1 MESINGPIVYIK
13 TPKNIAY
20 NEQVELILK
29 NGESRI
35 GNVISMD
42 ENITAIQVYEGTNGI
57 NLDST
62 KTILKGKSLS
72 IKLSEDVLG
81 RVFDGTGR
89 PIDGLGEINS
99 NIERDI
105 NGSSINPVSRE
116 YPRNYIETGI
126 SSIDGLMT
134 LIRGQK
140 LPIFSGSGINHNE
153 LANKIIKDSNIGNE
167 EKFAICFGLM
177 GAEFETAEY
186 FINNLK
192 ENGTLSKVVMFQN
205 LSNDPSIE
213 RLLTPKVTLTCA
225 EYLAFDLGYHVLV
238 ILTDMTAYAESL
250 REVSTLKG
258 EIPSRKGYPGYL
270 YSDLAS
276 IYERAGMIRG
286 KEGSITEIP
295 ILTMPNDDISHP
307 IPDLTGYITE
317 GQIVLSRDLYQKGI
331 TPPVDILNSLSRLMK
346 DGIGEKYTRKDHSKI
361 SDQIFASYSK
371 AQDVRALAKVLGES
385 DLNELDRKYLEFADK
400 FEERFLKQGIQI
412 CVLGRLQTRNYE
424 DKNGVKRYV
433 TEIIA
438 EEIDFADSYTKI
450 EGNTDN
456 TEKTISEDL
465 KEKDTSEDFISNG
478 DDLPF

>member
-400 FEERFLKQGIQI
+400 FEERFLKQGTDERRDIN
-412 CVLGRLQTRNYE
+412 QTL
-424 DKNGVKRYV
+424 DLAL
-433 TEIIA
+433 EILNILPK
-438 EEIDFADSYTKI
+438 EELNK
-450 EGNTDN
+450 
-456 TEKTISEDL
+456 L
-465 KEKDTSEDFISNG
+465 
-478 DDLPF
+478 

>member
-1 MESINGPIVYIK
+1 MPN
-13 TPKNIAY
+13 
-20 NEQVELILK
+20 NEIRL
-29 NGESRI
+29 

-42 ENITAIQVYEGTNGI
+42 ENITTIQVYEGTNAI
-57 NLDST
+57 SLDAT
-62 KTILKGKSLS
+62 KTVLKGKPIS
-72 IKLSEDVLG
+72 IKLSEKMLG
-81 RVFDGTGR
+81 RIFDGVGR
-89 PIDGLGEINS
+89 PIDGLGEVIS
-99 NIERDI
+99 DIERDI

-126 SSIDGLMT
+126 STIDGLMT

-153 LANKIIKDSNIGNE
+153 LANRIITNSNIGNN

-186 FINNLK
+186 FKNSLK

-213 RLLTPKVTLTCA
+213 RILTPKVTLTCA
-225 EYLAFDLGYHVLV
+225 EYLAFELGYNVLV

-276 IYERAGMIRG
+276 IYERAGMIKG

-331 TPPVDILNSLSRLMK
+331 IPPIDILNSLSRLMK

-361 SDQIFASYSK
+361 SNQIFASYSK
-371 AQDVRALAKVLGES
+371 AQDVRALAKVLGEN
-385 DLNELDRKYLEFADK
+385 DLDELDRKYLDFANE
-400 FEERFLKQGIQI
+400 FEEKFINQSLDERRNINETLDLALKILNI
-412 CVLGRLQTRNYE
+412 LP
-424 DKNGVKRYV
+424 K
-433 TEIIA
+433 
-438 EEIDFADSYTKI
+438 EELNK
-450 EGNTDN
+450 
-456 TEKTISEDL
+456 L
-465 KEKDTSEDFISNG
+465 
-478 DDLPF
+478 

>member
-1 MESINGPIVYIK
+1 
-13 TPKNIAY
+13 
-20 NEQVELILK
+20 
-29 NGESRI
+29 
-35 GNVISMD
+35 MD

-57 NLDST
+57 NLTDT
-62 KTILKGKSLS
+62 KTILKGKPLS
-72 IKLSEDVLG
+72 IKLSVDMLG

-89 PIDGLGEINS
+89 PIDGLGNIES
-99 NIERDI
+99 VIERDI

-186 FINNLK
+186 FKNSLK
-192 ENGTLSKVVMFQN
+192 ENGTLQKVVMFQN

-270 YSDLAS
+270 YSDLAA

-346 DGIGEKYTRKDHSKI
+346 DGIGEKYTQKDHSKI

-371 AQDVRALAKVLGES
+371 AQDVRALAKVLCES
-385 DLNELDRKYLEFADK
+385 DLGELDRKYLKFAEK
-400 FEERFLKQGIQI
+400 FEESFLKQEADERRNIN
-412 CVLGRLQTRNYE
+412 QTL
-424 DKNGVKRYV
+424 DLAL
-433 TEIIA
+433 EILNILPK
-438 EEIDFADSYTKI
+438 EELNK
-450 EGNTDN
+450 
-456 TEKTISEDL
+456 L
-465 KEKDTSEDFISNG
+465 
-478 DDLPF
+478 